1 MSVGAEIKRRRK
13 DKGITQEELARL
25 VCVTQGAIMQYERGY
40 KLPSLS
46 MLYRIADALGTTPAQ
61 ILEDGTKP
69 EART

>member
-61 ILEDGTKP
+61 ILEDVTNP

>member
-46 MLYRIADALGTTPAQ
+46 MLYRIADAFGTTPAQ
-61 ILEDGTKP
+61 ILEDVTNP

>member
-61 ILEDGTKP
+61 ILEDGTNP